1 MPRPTH
7 PDRYP
12 VSFPQAIAH
21 TIRTAPTPF
30 VIPTEAPVAL
40 RSQFYGYFRALRL
53 HGDDALA
60 NSIAIYINPDSIELR
75 TRDSTPA
82 ACAVSAALAA
92 ATSRDNPRDP
102 QPFDLESPE
111 QSNIPSA

>member
-21 TIRTAPTPF
+21 TIRTAPVPF

-53 HGDDALA
+53 HGDAALA
-60 NSIAIYINPDSIELR
+60 DSITVYVSPNAIELR

-92 ATSRDNPRDP
+92 AIPQNPRDP

-111 QSNIPSA
+111 QRNLPSA